1 MSGCKTCGSHAI
13 NHNLHGRDG
22 SDADLCDVCYW
33 RKRATVSSKL
43 TSRARRK
50 TWRSLIE
57 DDLIAVVIPTLNSM
71 SDSELRLVSSARKK
85 RSTTNCW
92 WLTYAVAPALADAA
106 DAILRTREAVKA
118 LV

>member
-1 MSGCKTCGSHAI
+1 MNSCKVCRSHAI
-13 NHNLHGRDG
+13 NHHLYGRDG
-22 SDADLCDVCYW
+22 SDPDLCDVCYW
-33 RKRATVSSKL
+33 QKRATASSKP
-43 TSRARRK
+43 TTRARRK

-57 DDLIAVVIPTLNSM
+57 DDLIAAVIPTLNSM
-71 SDSELRLVSSARKK
+71 SNSELRLVSSARKK